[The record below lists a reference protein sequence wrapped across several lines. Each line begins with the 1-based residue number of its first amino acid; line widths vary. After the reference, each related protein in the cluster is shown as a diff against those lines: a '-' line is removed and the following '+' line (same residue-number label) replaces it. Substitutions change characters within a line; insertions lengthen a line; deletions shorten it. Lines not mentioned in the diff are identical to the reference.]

1 MSPKK
6 LKETSY
12 LKSFAFLFKREF
24 NCSNIIVRADQKNLS
39 GIPTHPRYTRITT
52 RRESLV
58 LGKQR
63 RKRRPL
69 SRASPLPKHCASA
82 TESGV
87 ARSWGSA
94 HARRSGLVALP
105 ACRPGVFGSYR
116 RTAIRSTSPRAAT
129 SGEM

>member
-52 RRESLV
+52 RRESV

-129 SGEM
+129 GGEM